1 MAQQKAVRNF
11 LLEAIKGL
19 SKEEFDELV
28 RIFQLSYLHNS
39 EVVIV
44 DGTNDGGCD
53 VKVFQNKREIK
64 KCVQVTVQKQIE
76 FKIKRDLEKV
86 AQMISQY
93 GYSNKFEFYCSISIS
108 EDKIEEYKKF
118 AIDEYDIELDIYE
131 AKRLS
136 QLNCKEIVDY
146 VYSLH
151 SDVILKPEQMN
162 IDRATK
168 TLYDLLANGKDT
180 SDIKNCLVDSVIIS
194 ILFEKA
200 PIDMIELKEELEK
213 RLGKNLPDILHS
225 VNNLKSDQRIIKA
238 PNNPK
243 LLCLSELEQNNVR
256 EILASSAKIEKDF
269 CTSFTEILAKY
280 EIVYTQDIL
289 DELKNLYKFNYSND
303 IDDNTKSDDNAYL
316 KIFESF
322 KKYLTNLI
330 EKEENVDSLINEIK
344 DLCSKNSYLNKISAS
359 ESFLSL
365 YKSNQLEQYL
375 SQKHKDIYL
384 DTPTFVYL
392 LCAYYG
398 VEDNDWDNPF
408 YRSMKS
414 LIKLKDSYSDKISF
428 YITQNYL
435 GEVACEIKKALLFS
449 QFENYPF
456 FKDMGGTSNTLFNY
470 YEYLKKGNLFY
481 DEDDIE
487 TFSDFINSLGLE
499 NTDPNDIQFFKDA
512 SRFLAQVA
520 ENLDINV
527 VSLFQNDRYGEIK
540 VYYEKILLAKDKS
553 KSEMAIRNDV
563 NQVIVSLEHDVDNDC
578 YMATWDTT
586 IHLLRDK
593 VLSEDEHLR
602 YHYFNICNP
611 ARLSNRIALENFNI
625 NESALTN
632 DIFVYADKRY
642 DISNRVKSLLEL
654 IAPFLKENGTGSKKL
669 IRKLG
674 KIRKDQIEQRGSGA
688 GNEKEEKNLP
698 IEEIFMLLI
707 PNKEKEK
714 EDKNIMEKFSFF
726 MSSEDNT
733 DYIIDVINHMS
744 ELKDYRTYDL
754 TDYFNKIET
763 VDLSSSSEE

>member
-289 DELKNLYKFNYSND
+289 DELKN
-303 IDDNTKSDDNAYL
+303 
-316 KIFESF
+316 
-322 KKYLTNLI
+322 
-330 EKEENVDSLINEIK
+330 
-344 DLCSKNSYLNKISAS
+344 
-359 ESFLSL
+359 
-365 YKSNQLEQYL
+365 
-375 SQKHKDIYL
+375 
-384 DTPTFVYL
+384 
-392 LCAYYG
+392 
-398 VEDNDWDNPF
+398 
-408 YRSMKS
+408 
-414 LIKLKDSYSDKISF
+414 
-428 YITQNYL
+428 
-435 GEVACEIKKALLFS
+435 
-449 QFENYPF
+449 
-456 FKDMGGTSNTLFNY
+456 
-470 YEYLKKGNLFY
+470 
-481 DEDDIE
+481 
-487 TFSDFINSLGLE
+487 
-499 NTDPNDIQFFKDA
+499 
-512 SRFLAQVA
+512 
-520 ENLDINV
+520 
-527 VSLFQNDRYGEIK
+527 
-540 VYYEKILLAKDKS
+540 
-553 KSEMAIRNDV
+553 
-563 NQVIVSLEHDVDNDC
+563 
-578 YMATWDTT
+578 
-586 IHLLRDK
+586 
-593 VLSEDEHLR
+593 
-602 YHYFNICNP
+602 
-611 ARLSNRIALENFNI
+611 
-625 NESALTN
+625 
-632 DIFVYADKRY
+632 
-642 DISNRVKSLLEL
+642 
-654 IAPFLKENGTGSKKL
+654 
-669 IRKLG
+669 
-674 KIRKDQIEQRGSGA
+674 
-688 GNEKEEKNLP
+688 
-698 IEEIFMLLI
+698 
-707 PNKEKEK
+707 
-714 EDKNIMEKFSFF
+714 
-726 MSSEDNT
+726 
-733 DYIIDVINHMS
+733 
-744 ELKDYRTYDL
+744 
-754 TDYFNKIET
+754 
-763 VDLSSSSEE
+763 